1 MGADFY
7 KRMLKEIGNKAMDQL
22 QKDRQVII
30 KAYDHYVI
38 LLDKYTQ
45 LLKSIQ

>member
-7 KRMLKEIGNKAMDQL
+7 KRMLKEIGNKAMEQL

-38 LLDKYTQ
+38 LLDKYAEI
-45 LLKSIQ
+45 LKSMI